1 MVSHTP
7 IVPKETDINI
17 VKGEHISEMGPIEPS
32 VPVDQVSKTP
42 PPLPKEFE
50 WCEIDMTNDAEVKTH
65 TCYAVYLYLQVLKV
79 KELYELLTYNY
90 VEDDDAQFRFDYS
103 AKFFKW

>member
-7 IVPKETDINI
+7 IVLKETDINI

-32 VPVDQVSKTP
+32 VPVHQVSKTP

-50 WCEIDMTNDAEVKTH
+50 WCEIDMTNDAEVIP
-65 TCYAVYLYLQVLKV
+65 YLLCCVFVL
-79 KELYELLTYNY
+79 T
-90 VEDDDAQFRFDYS
+90 S
-103 AKFFKW
+103 FKGQRTL